1 MRIVP
6 KVLAACAAL
15 ALSVPAAAAEKSPL
29 LGSWSVDV
37 TKLPV
42 PEDQRPKSVI
52 ISFSEADAGKWHMD
66 VEITL
71 ADGTYS
77 HGITAFA
84 LDGSPSPASGNPEA
98 DLAAARLPAPGVL
111 IVGLSKGGVPGSF
124 RVYAIQPDGDHQI
137 ETASYFN
144 PDGTPYT
151 RFNYFTR
158 VK

>member
-1 MRIVP
+1 MKRAISAV
-6 KVLAACAAL
+6 AMGAAL
-15 ALSVPAAAAEKSPL
+15 VCSVPAFAEKSPL
-29 LGSWSVDV
+29 LGSWSVD
-37 TKLPV
+37 TARLPV
-42 PEDQRPKSVI
+42 PPEQRPKSVI
-52 ISFSEADAGKWHMD
+52 ISFSEAAGGKWHMD

-77 HGITAFA
+77 HGITTFD
-84 LDGSPSPASGNPEA
+84 LDGTPAPASGNPEA

-151 RFNYFTR
+151 RYNYFTR

>member
-1 MRIVP
+1 M
-6 KVLAACAAL
+6 KGVLTAVAACALL
-15 ALSVPAAAAEKSPL
+15 AMPAPAFAEKSPL
-29 LGSWSVDV
+29 LGSWAVDV

-42 PEDQRPKSVI
+42 PEEQRPKSVI
-52 ISFSEADAGKWHMD
+52 ISFSEADGGKWHMD

-77 HGITAFA
+77 HGITTFA
-84 LDGSPSPASGNPEA
+84 LDGTPSPASGNPEA

-124 RVYAIQPDGDHQI
+124 RVYAVQPDGDHQI

-144 PDGTPYT
+144 KDGTPFT

>member
-1 MRIVP
+1 MIKGAVSIL
-6 KVLAACAAL
+6 LAAAALACAA
-15 ALSVPAAAAEKSPL
+15 PAAAEKSPL
-29 LGSWSVDV
+29 LGSWSVDT

-42 PEDQRPKSVI
+42 PENQRPKSVI
-52 ISFSEADAGKWHMD
+52 ISFSEAEGGKWHMD

-77 HGITAFA
+77 HGVTTFA
-84 LDGSPSPASGNPEA
+84 LDGTPSPASGNPEA

-111 IVGLSKGGVPGSF
+111 IVGLSKEGRPGSF

-144 PDGTPYT
+144 PDGTPYK
-151 RFNYFTR
+151 RYNYFTR

>member
-1 MRIVP
+1 MRFVP
-6 KVLAACAAL
+6 VAVACAMLAL
-15 ALSVPAAAAEKSPL
+15 ASSASAEKSPL

-37 TKLPV
+37 TRLPV
-42 PEDQRPKSVI
+42 SEDQRPKSVI
-52 ISFSEADAGKWHMD
+52 LSFSEADAGRWHMD

-77 HGITAFA
+77 HGITTFD
-84 LDGSPSPASGNPEA
+84 LDGNPAPASGNPEA

-111 IVGLSKGGVPGSF
+111 IVGLSRAGMPGSF
-124 RVYAIQPDGDHQI
+124 RIYAIQPDGDHQI

>member
-1 MRIVP
+1 M
-6 KVLAACAAL
+6 KLAAILAAT
-15 ALSVPAAAAEKSPL
+15 ALFCSAPAFAEKSPL
-29 LGSWSVDV
+29 LGSWSVD
-37 TKLPV
+37 TASLPV
-42 PEDQRPKSVI
+42 PEEQRPKSVI
-52 ISFSEADAGKWHMD
+52 ISFSEAEGGKWHMD

-77 HGITAFA
+77 HGITTFA
-84 LDGSPSPASGNPEA
+84 LDGTLSPASGNPEA

-151 RFNYFTR
+151 RFNYFIR